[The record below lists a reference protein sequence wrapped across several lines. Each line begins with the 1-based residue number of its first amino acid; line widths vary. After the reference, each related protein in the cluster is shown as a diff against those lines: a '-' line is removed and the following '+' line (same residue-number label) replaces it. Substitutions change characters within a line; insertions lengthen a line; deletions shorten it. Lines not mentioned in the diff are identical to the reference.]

1 MPGYTRWK
9 DWINGMGITVH
20 DVNCTEISIE
30 SLVFQGNKY
39 TAQDHSGLDRE
50 DISKAKFYAISFF
63 RIGFVLQRAQNLAQ
77 KPFFTNFEATI
88 TLTGENN
95 V

>member
-1 MPGYTRWK
+1 
-9 DWINGMGITVH
+9 MGITVH
-20 DVNCTEISIE
+20 DVDSTEISIE

-39 TAQDHSGLDRE
+39 TAVVKYKAQDHFGLDRE

>member
-1 MPGYTRWK
+1 MQF
-9 DWINGMGITVH
+9 N
-20 DVNCTEISIE
+20 S
-30 SLVFQGNKY
+30 
-39 TAQDHSGLDRE
+39 
-50 DISKAKFYAISFF
+50 ISFF
-63 RIGFVLQRAQNLAQ
+63 RIWFVLQRAKHFAQ